1 MNLVNVY
8 EYFLGRYIIYVIF
21 IWFDRNCKYFKKS
34 LLYDVDSVNGFCEEY
49 SIFCG
54 LVDKLKWL
62 KYKNFVDW
70 IIIENGC
77 LNRIRCEYE
86 WIMYCFCK
94 IKFLFNL
101 IFVWFL

>member
-49 SIFCG
+49 IVF
-54 LVDKLKWL
+54 
-62 KYKNFVDW
+62 F
-70 IIIENGC
+70 
-77 LNRIRCEYE
+77 
-86 WIMYCFCK
+86 
-94 IKFLFNL
+94 
-101 IFVWFL
+101 WFGW